1 MPVEVSSSGARRP
14 ASAASSPAGA
24 GAGAGAKSGAG
35 AGAVLT
41 FIMRRW
47 QSALAV
53 LAARSSK
60 QSEARAIALRF
71 AMLKEVAADNATGG
85 CQSQ

>member
-1 MPVEVSSSGARRP
+1 
-14 ASAASSPAGA
+14 
-24 GAGAGAKSGAG
+24 
-35 AGAVLT
+35 VLA

-60 QSEARAIALRF
+60 QSEAIAIALRF
-71 AMLKEVAADNATGG
+71 AMLKEVAADNATDG